1 MQTKKTNNTQAKI
14 PPMADR
20 INKKKKT
27 RESKLRAHNSQKKEV
42 SHTVWTGL
50 QRSVASS

>member
-20 INKKKKT
+20 INQKKKQEK
-27 RESKLRAHNSQKKEV
+27 V
-42 SHTVWTGL
+42 S
-50 QRSVASS
+50 

>member
-20 INKKKKT
+20 INQKKT
-27 RESKLRAHNSQKKEV
+27 RESKLSAHNSQKKEI